1 MLGGIGTGELI
12 LIITVLVVLFG
23 KKKTTEIAQDIGEAT
38 KDFRRM
44 GKDYEEAAKELQKP
58 LPDRPLESAKSEKET
73 GQELDREMIESA
85 KSKPGGGEKSA

>member
-1 MLGGIGTGELI
+1 MI

-58 LPDRPLESAKSEKET
+58 LPDRPLESKEEKET
-73 GQELDREMIESA
+73 GQELDHEMITSA
-85 KSKPGGGEKSA
+85 KSKPGGGETSA